1 MVVPWFRVVL
11 AVVWL
16 GGGLWLWATRADV
29 MLAGH
34 PLYVV
39 LVTLGGLL
47 GVLLLALS
55 SRRHQP
61 RRGRSWRLLL
71 GRGGAAV
78 LTLAVVGALVWLR
91 PFGASVEAVEAMSGT
106 AQVQVTSSS
115 TRITLTPTG
124 VAPRSG
130 LVFQPG
136 ARVDPR
142 AYVPLLTRVAEA
154 GSLVVVVKQPLD
166 IGFTAVDAPGAV
178 LADHPEVRRWAVGG
192 HSLGGVVAASYAG
205 DHPDQVSGLLLWA
218 SYPLDPLAD
227 RTDLAV
233 TSVSGTRD
241 GLATPEDIT
250 ASLDDLPPDTAVVT
264 VEGGVHAFFGDYGV
278 QPGDGTPTV
287 DRATAQE
294 QVVEASRALLAGLPD
309 R

>member
-1 MVVPWFRVVL
+1 MAVPWFRVVL
-11 AVVWL
+11 GVVWL
-16 GGGLWLWATRADV
+16 GGALWLWGTRAEV

-34 PLYVV
+34 PAYTV

-55 SRRHQP
+55 ARPHQP
-61 RRGRSWRLLL
+61 RRGRSWRQLL
-71 GRGGAAV
+71 GRGTGAV
-78 LTLAVVGALVWLR
+78 LTLAVVGTLVWLR
-91 PFGASVEAVEAMSGT
+91 PFGASGEAVEAMSGT
-106 AQVQVTSSS
+106 AQVQVSSS
-115 TRITLTPTG
+115 ATRITIAPTG
-124 VAPRSG
+124 AAPSSG

-142 AYVPLLTRVAEA
+142 AYVPLLTRVAES
-154 GSLVVVVKQPLD
+154 GYLVVVVKQPLD

-178 LADHPEVRRWAVGG
+178 IADHPEVRRWAVGG
-192 HSLGGVVAASYAG
+192 HSLGGVAAASYAG

-218 SYPLDPLAD
+218 SYPLDSLAD

-241 GLATPEDIT
+241 GLATPDDIT
-250 ASLDDLPPDTAVVT
+250 ASLDDLPPDTRVVV
-264 VEGGVHAFFGDYGV
+264 VEGGVHAYFGDYGV

-287 DRATAQE
+287 DRAAAQE
-294 QVVEASRALLAGLPD
+294 QVVEAGRALLAGLPD